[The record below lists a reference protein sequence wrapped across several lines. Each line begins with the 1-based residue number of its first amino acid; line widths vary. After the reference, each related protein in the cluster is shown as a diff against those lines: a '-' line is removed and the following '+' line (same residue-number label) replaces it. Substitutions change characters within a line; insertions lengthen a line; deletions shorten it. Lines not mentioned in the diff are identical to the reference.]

1 MSTQKYTLRK
11 SKKYKNLVSVGLG
24 LVTVVAIG
32 MATDNKAF
40 ASNEVVNNSTVES
53 IKQNVEKTESKVV
66 TKEEVFTAKSNL
78 DNVKSQVKE
87 QSGLVDSINKELSK
101 VTKEKTE
108 LEKLSK
114 ESTPENIERTNK
126 DIQNKNEEIKSENEK
141 LSVLKGQEATKQQEK
156 QEALSKVEE
165 AKKILEQSKLKTKE
179 AESKLQNAKDILSG
193 TNADKVI
200 KALEEANKKLA
211 LSKENVL
218 NKEKALEEA
227 KKLDKE
233 RQDKIDNLTSEKDK
247 LENQV
252 SEQKQ
257 DLLVKTKEAEATQK
271 ALEEAKKELVKAQN
285 DVDSINNIVLSDEYV
300 QALKTYMDYSLPES
314 TRDKAK
320 EVLKSE
326 NEKLLKLNI
335 YKKNKND
342 DDTLLDVNNLSDEV
356 RKELSLF
363 ASDLVN
369 QIRKQFGT
377 KNTAVTSSAI
387 DFAKKV
393 ADEYV
398 KDKFDYAKQN
408 SHNVE
413 AIKKVAK
420 EYGLPEGQFYEN
432 IGGTTSIT
440 GFLTYSSLKERVYK
454 SIVDFMLN
462 GDEWLHAQ
470 SIAGINYGRVENSYL
485 GLSFSRV
492 GNVNAVHFITV
503 GKSKLASSEKNNF
516 DIKEIPQT
524 RTPEQLKA
532 VLDTA
537 KSDYGIKDSNNTQK
551 QQAKENAKSVLSV
564 TQNTLK
570 EVVNNLN
577 NVLATKELTQQA
589 ELNLKESQKELEKN
603 TEIQEQAQLN
613 YDNLSVDIKVKQQAV
628 ELAEKELKEVKEKQ
642 QEKQVVYDNVVFDFN
657 RLEADIK
664 VKQQEIKE
672 QQQVIG
678 NLENKLEETKVYLN
692 KLQNAPALLEEV
704 IKQQELLEA
713 KLLVEKTK
721 LEQLKVQEKE
731 LQDKYTLL
739 LSEYNKQQTS
749 LELEKLAKEL
759 KNKGNLENN
768 NVLSTGSLAKTGEAT
783 TILSSLLGMLL
794 LILTLGM
801 YKRKRL

>member
-24 LVTVVAIG
+24 LATAVAIG
-32 MATDNKAF
+32 MATDNEAF

-53 IKQNVEKTESKVV
+53 IKQNIEKTESKTV

-78 DNVKSQVKE
+78 DNVKGQVKE
-87 QSGLVDSINKELSK
+87 QSGVVDSISKELSK
-101 VTKEKTE
+101 TTKEKTE

-126 DIQNKNEEIKSENEK
+126 EIQNKNEEIKSENEK
-141 LSVLKGQEATKQQEK
+141 LSVLKGQETTKQQEK
-156 QEALSKVEE
+156 QEVQKKLSE
-165 AKKILEQSKLKTKE
+165 AKKELESAKSKTKE
-179 AESKLQNAKDILSG
+179 AEANLQNAKDILNG

-200 KALEEANKKLA
+200 KALEEANKQLL
-211 LSKENVL
+211 LSKENVV

-227 KKLDKE
+227 KRLDKE
-233 RQDKIDNLTSEKDK
+233 RHDKIDNLTSEKDK

-257 DLLVKTKEAEATQK
+257 DLLVKTQEAEVTQK
-271 ALEEAKKELVKAQN
+271 ALEEVKKELVKAQN
-285 DVDSINNIVLSDEYV
+285 DVDSINNIVLSKEYV
-300 QALKTYMDYSLPES
+300 EALKTYMDYSLPES

-326 NEKLLKLNI
+326 NEKLLKLNT
-335 YKKNKND
+335 YKQNKND
-342 DDTLLDVNNLSDEV
+342 DDTLLDVNNLTEEV

-363 ASDLVN
+363 ASDLIN

-377 KNTAVTSSAI
+377 KNTVVTSSAI

-398 KDKFDYAKQN
+398 N
-408 SHNVE
+408 SNFGVHKGHNE
-413 AIKKVAK
+413 AGISKVAS
-420 EYGLPEGQFYEN
+420 EYGLSQGQFYEN
-432 IGGTTSIT
+432 LYG
-440 GFLTYSSLKERVYK
+440 LYSENNQVTKGSLKSMIYNG
-454 SIVDFMLN
+454 IVKFMLN
-462 GDEWLHAQ
+462 GTEWLHAQ
-470 SIAGINYGRVENSYL
+470 SIAGINYNNPQKDYL
-485 GLSFSRV
+485 GVDFSV
-492 GNVNAVHFITV
+492 SKGTGVHFITV
-503 GKSKLASSEKNNF
+503 SEEEVNNATKNNF
-516 DIKEIPQT
+516 DVKEIPQT

-537 KSDYGIKDSNNTQK
+537 KSDYGIKDNNNIQK
-551 QQAKENAKSVLSV
+551 QQAKENAQSVLSG
-564 TQNTLK
+564 TQNILK
-570 EVVNNLN
+570 NVVNNLDK
-577 NVLATKELTQQA
+577 VLATKELTQQA
-589 ELNLKESQKELEKN
+589 ELNLKESQKELEKI
-603 TEIQEQAQLN
+603 TKIQEQAQLN
-613 YDNLSVDIKVKQQAV
+613 YDNLSADIKVKQQAV
-628 ELAEKELKEVKEKQ
+628 ESAEKELKEIKEQQ

-672 QQQVIG
+672 QQQVIV
-678 NLENKLEETKVYLN
+678 NLENKLEETKVYLS
-692 KLQNAPALLEEV
+692 KLKNAPALLEEV
-704 IKQQELLEA
+704 TKQQEVLEA

-749 LELEKLAKEL
+749 LELEKLSKEL

-768 NVLSTGSLAKTGEAT
+768 NVLSSGSLAKTGEST
-783 TILSSLLGMLL
+783 TILSSLFGMLL
-794 LILTLGM
+794 LVLTLGM
-801 YKRKRL
+801 YKRKRI

>member
-24 LVTVVAIG
+24 LATVVAIG
-32 MATDNKAF
+32 MATDNEAF

-53 IKQNVEKTESKVV
+53 IKQNVEKTESKTV
-66 TKEEVFTAKSNL
+66 TKEEVSTAKSNL
-78 DNVKSQVKE
+78 DNVKGQVKE

-156 QEALSKVEE
+156 QEVLLKVEE
-165 AKKILEQSKLKTKE
+165 AKKILEQSKLKTQE
-179 AESKLQNAKDILSG
+179 AEAKLQNAKDILSG
-193 TNADKVI
+193 TNTDKVI

-211 LSKENVL
+211 LSKENVV

-257 DLLVKTKEAEATQK
+257 DLLVKTQEAEVTQK

-285 DVDSINNIVLSDEYV
+285 DVDSINNIVLSNEYV

-326 NEKLLKLNI
+326 NEKLLKLNT

-377 KNTAVTSSAI
+377 KNTVVTSSAI

-398 KDKFDYAKQN
+398 N
-408 SHNVE
+408 SNFGVYKGHNE
-413 AIKKVAK
+413 AGISKVAS
-420 EYGLPEGQFYEN
+420 EYGMSQGQFYEN
-432 IGGTTSIT
+432 LYGISNTDKKLSKGA
-440 GFLTYSSLKERVYK
+440 LKELLYNAVLK
-454 SIVDFMLN
+454 FMLN
-462 GDEWLHAQ
+462 GTEWLHAQ
-470 SIAGINYGRVENSYL
+470 SIAGINYNNPQKDYL
-485 GLSFSRV
+485 GVDFSV
-492 GNVNAVHFITV
+492 SKGTGVHFITV
-503 GKSKLASSEKNNF
+503 SEEEVRNSTKNNF
-516 DIKEIPQT
+516 NVEEIPQT
-524 RTPEQLKA
+524 RTPEQLRA

-537 KSDYGIKDSNNTQK
+537 KSDYGIKDNNNIQK
-551 QQAKENAKSVLSV
+551 QQEKENAQSVLSG
-564 TQNTLK
+564 TQNILK
-570 EVVNNLN
+570 NVVNNLDK
-577 NVLATKELTQQA
+577 VLATKELTQQA

-613 YDNLSVDIKVKQQAV
+613 YDNLSADIKVKQQAV
-628 ELAEKELKEVKEKQ
+628 ESAEKELKEIKEQQ

-692 KLQNAPALLEEV
+692 KLQNAPALLEEAT
-704 IKQQELLEA
+704 KQQEMLEA

-749 LELEKLAKEL
+749 LELEKLSKEL

-768 NVLSTGSLAKTGEAT
+768 NVLSSGSLAKTGEAT
-783 TILSSLLGMLL
+783 TILSSLLGVLL

-801 YKRKRL
+801 YRRKRI

>member
-24 LVTVVAIG
+24 LATAVAIG
-32 MATDNKAF
+32 MATDNEAF
-40 ASNEVVNNSTVES
+40 ASNGVVNNSTVES
-53 IKQNVEKTESKVV
+53 IKQNIEKTESKTV
-66 TKEEVFTAKSNL
+66 TKEEVSTAKSNL
-78 DNVKSQVKE
+78 DNVKGQVKE
-87 QSGLVDSINKELSK
+87 QSGVVDSISKELSK
-101 VTKEKTE
+101 TTKEKTE
-108 LEKLSK
+108 LERLSK

-126 DIQNKNEEIKSENEK
+126 EIQNKNEEIKSENEK
-141 LSVLKGQEATKQQEK
+141 LSVLKGQEITKQQEK
-156 QEALSKVEE
+156 QEAQKKLSE
-165 AKKILEQSKLKTKE
+165 AKKELESAKSKTKE
-179 AESKLQNAKDILSG
+179 AEANLQNAKDILNG

-200 KALEEANKKLA
+200 KALEEANKQLLLA
-211 LSKENVL
+211 KENVV

-227 KKLDKE
+227 KRFDKE
-233 RQDKIDNLTSEKDK
+233 RQDKINNLTSEKDK

-257 DLLVKTKEAEATQK
+257 DLLLKTKEAEATQK

-326 NEKLLKLNI
+326 NEKLLKLNT
-335 YKKNKND
+335 YKQNKND
-342 DDTLLDVNNLSDEV
+342 DDTLLDVNNLTEEV

-363 ASDLVN
+363 ASDLIN

-377 KNTAVTSSAI
+377 KNTVVTSSAM

-398 KDKFDYAKQN
+398 N
-408 SHNVE
+408 SNFGVHKGHNE
-413 AIKKVAK
+413 AGISKVAS
-420 EYGLPEGQFYEN
+420 EYGMSQGQFYEN
-432 IGGTTSIT
+432 LYG
-440 GFLTYSSLKERVYK
+440 LYSENNQVTKGSLKSMIYNG
-454 SIVDFMLN
+454 IVKFMLN
-462 GDEWLHAQ
+462 GTEWVHAQ
-470 SIAGINYGRVENSYL
+470 SIAGINFNNPQKDYL
-485 GLSFSRV
+485 GVDFSV
-492 GNVNAVHFITV
+492 SQGTGVHFITV
-503 GKSKLASSEKNNF
+503 SEEEVKNSTKNNF

-524 RTPEQLKA
+524 RTPERLRA

-537 KSDYGIKDSNNTQK
+537 KSDYDIKANNNIQK

-570 EVVNNLN
+570 EVVSNLD

-613 YDNLSVDIKVKQQAV
+613 YDNLSADIKVKQQAV
-628 ELAEKELKEVKEKQ
+628 KLAEEELQEVKG
-642 QEKQVVYDNVVFDFN
+642 QELSKQVVYDNLTSDVNKID
-657 RLEADIK
+657 LDLK
-664 VKQQEIKE
+664 SKQQEIKD
-672 QQQVIG
+672 QQKAIS

-692 KLQNAPALLEEV
+692 KLKNAPVLLEEAT
-704 IKQQELLEA
+704 KQQKALED
-713 KLLVEKTK
+713 KLLVEKIK

-731 LQDKYTLL
+731 LQAKYSLL

-749 LELEKLAKEL
+749 LELEKLSKEL
-759 KNKGNLENN
+759 KTKGNLEND
-768 NVLSTGSLAKTGEAT
+768 NVLSTGTLAKTGIT
-783 TILSSLLGMLL
+783 TSSSILGVLL
-794 LILTLGM
+794 LILTFGL
-801 YKRKRL
+801 YRRNRI

>member
-24 LVTVVAIG
+24 LATAVAIG
-32 MATDNKAF
+32 MATDNEAF

-53 IKQNVEKTESKVV
+53 IKQNIEKTESKTV
-66 TKEEVFTAKSNL
+66 TKEEVSTAKSNL
-78 DNVKSQVKE
+78 DNVKGQVKE
-87 QSGLVDSINKELSK
+87 QSGVVDSISKELSK
-101 VTKEKTE
+101 TTKEKTE

-126 DIQNKNEEIKSENEK
+126 EIQNKNEEIKSENEK
-141 LSVLKGQEATKQQEK
+141 LSVLKGQETTKQQEK
-156 QEALSKVEE
+156 QEAQKKLSE
-165 AKKILEQSKLKTKE
+165 AKKELESAKSKTKE
-179 AESKLQNAKDILSG
+179 AEANLQNAKDILNG

-200 KALEEANKKLA
+200 KALEEANKQLLLA
-211 LSKENVL
+211 KENVV

-227 KKLDKE
+227 KRLDKE
-233 RQDKIDNLTSEKDK
+233 RQDKINNLTSEKDK

-257 DLLVKTKEAEATQK
+257 DLLLKTKEAEATQK

-326 NEKLLKLNI
+326 NEKLLKLNT
-335 YKKNKND
+335 YKQNKND
-342 DDTLLDVNNLSDEV
+342 DDTLLDVNNLTEEV

-363 ASDLVN
+363 ASDLIN

-377 KNTAVTSSAI
+377 KNTVVTSSAM

-398 KDKFDYAKQN
+398 N
-408 SHNVE
+408 SNFGVHKGHNE
-413 AIKKVAK
+413 AGISKVAS
-420 EYGLPEGQFYEN
+420 EYGMSQGQFYEN
-432 IGGTTSIT
+432 LYG
-440 GFLTYSSLKERVYK
+440 LYSENNQVTKGSLKSMIYNG
-454 SIVDFMLN
+454 IVKFMLN
-462 GDEWLHAQ
+462 GTEWLHAQ
-470 SIAGINYGRVENSYL
+470 SIAGINFNNPQKDYL
-485 GLSFSRV
+485 GVDFSV
-492 GNVNAVHFITV
+492 SQGTGVHFITV
-503 GKSKLASSEKNNF
+503 SEEEVKNSTKNNF

-524 RTPEQLKA
+524 RTPERLRA

-537 KSDYGIKDSNNTQK
+537 KSDYDIKANNNIQK

-570 EVVNNLN
+570 EVVSNLD

-613 YDNLSVDIKVKQQAV
+613 YDNLSADIKVKQQAV
-628 ELAEKELKEVKEKQ
+628 KLAEEELQEVKG
-642 QEKQVVYDNVVFDFN
+642 QELSKQVVYDNLTSDVNKID
-657 RLEADIK
+657 LDLK
-664 VKQQEIKE
+664 SKQQEIKD
-672 QQQVIG
+672 QQKAIS

-692 KLQNAPALLEEV
+692 KLKNAPVLLEEAT
-704 IKQQELLEA
+704 KQQKALED
-713 KLLVEKTK
+713 KLLVEKIK

-731 LQDKYTLL
+731 LQAKYSLL

-749 LELEKLAKEL
+749 LELEKLSKEL
-759 KNKGNLENN
+759 KTKGNLEND
-768 NVLSTGSLAKTGEAT
+768 NVLSTGTLAKTGIT
-783 TILSSLLGMLL
+783 TSSSILGVLL
-794 LILTLGM
+794 LILTFGL
-801 YKRKRL
+801 YRRNRI

>member
-24 LVTVVAIG
+24 LATAVAIG
-32 MATDNKAF
+32 LATDNEAF

-66 TKEEVFTAKSNL
+66 TKEEVSTAKSNL
-78 DNVKSQVKE
+78 DNVKGQVKE
-87 QSGLVDSINKELSK
+87 QSGIVDSINKELSK

-114 ESTPENIERTNK
+114 ESTPENIERINK

-141 LSVLKGQEATKQQEK
+141 LSVLKGQEAIKQQEK

-165 AKKILEQSKLKTKE
+165 AKKILEQSKLKTQE

-193 TNADKVI
+193 INADKVI

-211 LSKENVL
+211 LAKENVV

-247 LENQV
+247 LENQL
-252 SEQKQ
+252 SKQKQ
-257 DLLVKTKEAEATQK
+257 DLLVKTQEAEATQK

-285 DVDSINNIVLSDEYV
+285 DVDSINNIVLSKEYV
-300 QALKTYMDYSLPES
+300 EALKTYMDYSLPES

-326 NEKLLKLNI
+326 NEKLLKLNT
-335 YKKNKND
+335 YKQNKND
-342 DDTLLDVNNLSDEV
+342 DDTLLDVNNLTEEV

-377 KNTAVTSSAI
+377 KNTVVTSSAI

-398 KDKFDYAKQN
+398 N
-408 SHNVE
+408 SNFGVHKGHNE
-413 AIKKVAK
+413 AGISKVAS
-420 EYGLPEGQFYEN
+420 EYGLSQGQFYEN
-432 IGGTTSIT
+432 LYG
-440 GFLTYSSLKERVYK
+440 LYSENNQVTKGSLKSMIYNG
-454 SIVDFMLN
+454 IVKFMLN
-462 GDEWLHAQ
+462 GTEWLHAQ
-470 SIAGINYGRVENSYL
+470 SIAGINYNNPQKDYL
-485 GLSFSRV
+485 GVDFSV
-492 GNVNAVHFITV
+492 SKGTGVHFITV
-503 GKSKLASSEKNNF
+503 SEEEVNNATKNNF
-516 DIKEIPQT
+516 DTKEIPQT
-524 RTPEQLKA
+524 RTPEQLQK
-532 VLDTA
+532 VLDTV
-537 KSDYGIKDSNNTQK
+537 KSDYALKDSNNSQK
-551 QQAKENAKSVLSV
+551 QQEKENAQSVLSV

-570 EVVNNLN
+570 EVANNLN

-589 ELNLKESQKELEKN
+589 ELNLKESQRELEKN
-603 TEIQEQAQLN
+603 TKIQEQAQLN
-613 YDNLSVDIKVKQQAV
+613 YNNLSADIKVKQQAV
-628 ELAEKELKEVKEKQ
+628 VSAEKELKQIKEQQ

-672 QQQVIG
+672 QQQVIV
-678 NLENKLEETKVYLN
+678 NLENKLEETKVYLS
-692 KLQNAPALLEEV
+692 KLKNAPALLEEV
-704 IKQQELLEA
+704 TKQQEVLEA

-749 LELEKLAKEL
+749 LELEKLSKEL

-768 NVLSTGSLAKTGEAT
+768 NVLSSGSLAKTGEAT
-783 TILSSLLGMLL
+783 TILSSLLGVLL

-801 YKRKRL
+801 YRKKRI

>member
-24 LVTVVAIG
+24 LATAVAIG
-32 MATDNKAF
+32 MATDNEAF

-53 IKQNVEKTESKVV
+53 IKQNIEKTESKTV
-66 TKEEVFTAKSNL
+66 TKEEVSTAKSNL
-78 DNVKSQVKE
+78 DNLKGQVKE
-87 QSGLVDSINKELSK
+87 QSGVVDSINKELSK
-101 VTKEKTE
+101 VTKEKVD

-114 ESTPENIERTNK
+114 ESTPENVEKVNNE
-126 DIQNKNEEIKSENEK
+126 IQNKNAEIKSENEK
-141 LSVLKGQEATKQQEK
+141 LSVLKGQETTKQQEK
-156 QEALSKVEE
+156 QEAQKKLSE
-165 AKKILEQSKLKTKE
+165 AKKELESAKSKTKE
-179 AESKLQNAKDILSG
+179 AEANLQNAKDILNG

-200 KALEEANKKLA
+200 KALEEANKQLLLA
-211 LSKENVL
+211 KENVV

-227 KKLDKE
+227 KRLDKE
-233 RQDKIDNLTSEKDK
+233 RQDKINNLTSEKDK

-257 DLLVKTKEAEATQK
+257 DLLLKTKEAEATQK

-326 NEKLLKLNI
+326 NEKLLKLNT
-335 YKKNKND
+335 YKQNKND
-342 DDTLLDVNNLSDEV
+342 DDTLLDVNNLTEEV

-363 ASDLVN
+363 ASDLIN

-377 KNTAVTSSAI
+377 KNTVVTSSAM

-398 KDKFDYAKQN
+398 N
-408 SHNVE
+408 SNFGVHKGHNE
-413 AIKKVAK
+413 AGISKVAS
-420 EYGLPEGQFYEN
+420 EYGMSQGQFYEN
-432 IGGTTSIT
+432 LYG
-440 GFLTYSSLKERVYK
+440 LYSENNQVTKGSLKSMIYNG
-454 SIVDFMLN
+454 IVKFMLN
-462 GDEWLHAQ
+462 GTEWLHAQ
-470 SIAGINYGRVENSYL
+470 SIAGINFNNPQKDYL
-485 GLSFSRV
+485 GVDFSV
-492 GNVNAVHFITV
+492 SQGTGVHFITV
-503 GKSKLASSEKNNF
+503 SEEEVKNSTKNNF

-524 RTPEQLKA
+524 RTPERLRA

-537 KSDYGIKDSNNTQK
+537 KSDYDIKANNNIQK

-570 EVVNNLN
+570 EVVSNLD

-613 YDNLSVDIKVKQQAV
+613 YDNLSADIKVKQQAV
-628 ELAEKELKEVKEKQ
+628 KLAEEELQEVKG
-642 QEKQVVYDNVVFDFN
+642 QELSKQVVYDNLTSDVNKID
-657 RLEADIK
+657 LDLK
-664 VKQQEIKE
+664 SKQQEIKD
-672 QQQVIG
+672 QQKAIS

-692 KLQNAPALLEEV
+692 KLKNAPVLLEEAT
-704 IKQQELLEA
+704 KQQKALED
-713 KLLVEKTK
+713 KLLVEKIK

-731 LQDKYTLL
+731 LQAKYSLL

-749 LELEKLAKEL
+749 LELEKLSKEL
-759 KNKGNLENN
+759 KTKGNLEND
-768 NVLSTGSLAKTGEAT
+768 NVLSTGTLAKTGIT
-783 TILSSLLGMLL
+783 TSSSILGVLL
-794 LILTLGM
+794 LILTFGL
-801 YKRKRL
+801 YRRNRI

>member
-24 LVTVVAIG
+24 LATAVAIG
-32 MATDNKAF
+32 MATDNEAF

-53 IKQNVEKTESKVV
+53 IKQNIEKTESKTV
-66 TKEEVFTAKSNL
+66 TKEEVSTAKSNL
-78 DNVKSQVKE
+78 DNVKGQVKE
-87 QSGLVDSINKELSK
+87 QSGVVDSISKELSK
-101 VTKEKTE
+101 TTKEKTE

-126 DIQNKNEEIKSENEK
+126 EIQNKNEEIKSENEK
-141 LSVLKGQEATKQQEK
+141 LSVLKGQETTKQQEK
-156 QEALSKVEE
+156 QEAQKKLSE
-165 AKKILEQSKLKTKE
+165 AKKELESAKSKTKE
-179 AESKLQNAKDILSG
+179 AEANLQNAKDILNG

-200 KALEEANKKLA
+200 KALEEANKQLLLA
-211 LSKENVL
+211 KENVV

-227 KKLDKE
+227 KRLDKE
-233 RQDKIDNLTSEKDK
+233 RQDKINNLTSEKDK

-257 DLLVKTKEAEATQK
+257 DLLLKTKEAEATQK

-326 NEKLLKLNI
+326 NEKLLKLNT
-335 YKKNKND
+335 YKQNKND
-342 DDTLLDVNNLSDEV
+342 DDTLLDVNNLTEEV

-363 ASDLVN
+363 ASDLIN

-377 KNTAVTSSAI
+377 KNTVVTSSAM

-398 KDKFDYAKQN
+398 N
-408 SHNVE
+408 SNFGVHKGHNE
-413 AIKKVAK
+413 AGISKVAS
-420 EYGLPEGQFYEN
+420 EYGMSQGQFYEN
-432 IGGTTSIT
+432 LYG
-440 GFLTYSSLKERVYK
+440 LYSENNQVTKGSLKSMIYNG
-454 SIVDFMLN
+454 IVKFMLN
-462 GDEWLHAQ
+462 GTEWLHAQ
-470 SIAGINYGRVENSYL
+470 SIAGINFNNPQKDYL
-485 GLSFSRV
+485 GVDFSV
-492 GNVNAVHFITV
+492 SQGTGVHFITV
-503 GKSKLASSEKNNF
+503 SEEEVKNSTKNNF

-524 RTPEQLKA
+524 RTPERLRA

-537 KSDYGIKDSNNTQK
+537 KSDYDIEANNNIQK

-570 EVVNNLN
+570 EVVSNLD

-613 YDNLSVDIKVKQQAV
+613 YDNLSADIKVKQQAV
-628 ELAEKELKEVKEKQ
+628 KLAEEELQEVKG
-642 QEKQVVYDNVVFDFN
+642 QELSKQVVYDNLTSDVNKID
-657 RLEADIK
+657 LDLK
-664 VKQQEIKE
+664 SKQQEIKD
-672 QQQVIG
+672 QQKAIS

-692 KLQNAPALLEEV
+692 KLKNAPVLLEEAT
-704 IKQQELLEA
+704 KQQKALED
-713 KLLVEKTK
+713 KLLVEKIK

-731 LQDKYTLL
+731 LQAKYSLL

-749 LELEKLAKEL
+749 LELEKLSKEL
-759 KNKGNLENN
+759 KTKGNLEND
-768 NVLSTGSLAKTGEAT
+768 NVLSTGTLAKTGIT
-783 TILSSLLGMLL
+783 TSSSILGVLL
-794 LILTLGM
+794 LILTFGL
-801 YKRKRL
+801 YRRNRI

>member
-11 SKKYKNLVSVGLG
+11 SKKYKNLVSIGLG
-24 LVTVVAIG
+24 LATAVAIG
-32 MATDNKAF
+32 MATDNEAF
-40 ASNEVVNNSTVES
+40 ASNELVNNSTVES

-78 DNVKSQVKE
+78 DNVKGQVKE
-87 QSGLVDSINKELSK
+87 QSGIVDSINKELSK

-165 AKKILEQSKLKTKE
+165 AKKILEQSKLKTQE

-211 LSKENVL
+211 LAKENVV

-233 RQDKIDNLTSEKDK
+233 RQDKIDNLASEKDK

-252 SEQKQ
+252 SVQKQ
-257 DLLVKTKEAEATQK
+257 DLLVKTQEAEATQK
-271 ALEEAKKELVKAQN
+271 ALQEAKKELVKAQN
-285 DVDSINNIVLSDEYV
+285 DVDSINSIVLSDEYV

-314 TRDKAK
+314 TREKAK

-326 NEKLLKLNI
+326 NEKLLKLNT

-377 KNTAVTSSAI
+377 KNTVVTSSAI
-387 DFAKKV
+387 DFARKV

-398 KDKFDYAKQN
+398 N
-408 SHNVE
+408 SNFGVYKGHNE
-413 AIKKVAK
+413 AGISKVAA
-420 EYGLPEGQFYEN
+420 EYGMSQGQFYEN
-432 IGGTTSIT
+432 LYGISNTDKKLSKGA
-440 GFLTYSSLKERVYK
+440 LKELLYNAVLK
-454 SIVDFMLN
+454 FMLN
-462 GDEWLHAQ
+462 GTEWLHAQ
-470 SIAGINYGRVENSYL
+470 SIAGINFNNPQKDYL
-485 GLSFSRV
+485 GIDFSV
-492 GNVNAVHFITV
+492 SKGTGVHFITV
-503 GKSKLASSEKNNF
+503 SDEEVKNATKNNF

-532 VLDTA
+532 VLDTV
-537 KSDYGIKDSNNTQK
+537 KSDYVLKDSNNSQK
-551 QQAKENAKSVLSV
+551 QQEKENAQSVLSG

-613 YDNLSVDIKVKQQAV
+613 YDNLSADIKVKQQAV
-628 ELAEKELKEVKEKQ
+628 ESAEKELKEIKKQQ

-678 NLENKLEETKVYLN
+678 ILENKLEETKVYLN
-692 KLQNAPALLEEV
+692 KLQNAPALLEEAT
-704 IKQQELLEA
+704 KQQEMLEA

-749 LELEKLAKEL
+749 LELEKLSKEL

-768 NVLSTGSLAKTGEAT
+768 NVLSSGSLAKTGEAT
-783 TILSSLLGMLL
+783 TILSSLLGILL
-794 LILTLGM
+794 LILTLGI
-801 YKRKRL
+801 YRRKRI

>member
-24 LVTVVAIG
+24 LATAVAIG
-32 MATDNKAF
+32 LATDNEAF

-66 TKEEVFTAKSNL
+66 TKEEVSTAKSNL
-78 DNVKSQVKE
+78 DNVKGQVKE
-87 QSGLVDSINKELSK
+87 QSGIVDSINKELSK

-114 ESTPENIERTNK
+114 EYTPENIERTNK
-126 DIQNKNEEIKSENEK
+126 DIQNKKEEIKSENEK
-141 LSVLKGQEATKQQEK
+141 LSVLKGQETAKQQEK
-156 QEALSKVEE
+156 QEALLKVEE
-165 AKKILEQSKLKTKE
+165 AKKILEQSKLKTQE

-211 LSKENVL
+211 LAKENVV
-218 NKEKALEEA
+218 NKEKVLEEA

-252 SEQKQ
+252 SKQKQ
-257 DLLVKTKEAEATQK
+257 DLLVKTQEAEATQK

-285 DVDSINNIVLSDEYV
+285 DVDSINNIVLSKEYV
-300 QALKTYMDYSLPES
+300 EALKTYMDYSLPES

-335 YKKNKND
+335 YKQNKND
-342 DDTLLDVNNLSDEV
+342 DDTLLDVNNLTEEV

-377 KNTAVTSSAI
+377 KNTVVTSSAI

-398 KDKFDYAKQN
+398 N
-408 SHNVE
+408 SNFGVHKGHNE
-413 AIKKVAK
+413 AGISKVAS
-420 EYGLPEGQFYEN
+420 EYGLSQGQFYEN
-432 IGGTTSIT
+432 LYG
-440 GFLTYSSLKERVYK
+440 LYSENNQVTKGSLKSMIYNG
-454 SIVDFMLN
+454 IVKFMLN
-462 GDEWLHAQ
+462 GTEWLHAQ
-470 SIAGINYGRVENSYL
+470 SIAGINYNNPQKDYL
-485 GLSFSRV
+485 GVDFSV
-492 GNVNAVHFITV
+492 SKGTGVHFITV
-503 GKSKLASSEKNNF
+503 SEEEVNNATKNNF
-516 DIKEIPQT
+516 DTKEIPQT

-532 VLDTA
+532 ILDTV
-537 KSDYGIKDSNNTQK
+537 KSDYALKDSNNSQK
-551 QQAKENAKSVLSV
+551 QQEKENAQSVLSV

-570 EVVNNLN
+570 EVANNLN
-577 NVLATKELTQQA
+577 NVLAIKELTQQA
-589 ELNLKESQKELEKN
+589 ELNLKESQRELEKN
-603 TEIQEQAQLN
+603 TKIQEQAQLN
-613 YDNLSVDIKVKQQAV
+613 YNNLSADIKVKQQAV
-628 ELAEKELKEVKEKQ
+628 ESAEKELKEIKEQQ

-657 RLEADIK
+657 RLEADTK

-672 QQQVIG
+672 QQQVIV
-678 NLENKLEETKVYLN
+678 NLENKLEETKVYLS
-692 KLQNAPALLEEV
+692 KLKNAPALLEEV
-704 IKQQELLEA
+704 TKQQEVLEA

-731 LQDKYTLL
+731 LQDKYMLL

-749 LELEKLAKEL
+749 LELEKLSKEL

-768 NVLSTGSLAKTGEAT
+768 NVLSSGSLAKTGEAT
-783 TILSSLLGMLL
+783 TILSSLLGVLL

-801 YKRKRL
+801 YRRKRI

>member
-24 LVTVVAIG
+24 LATAVAIG
-32 MATDNKAF
+32 MATDNEAF

-53 IKQNVEKTESKVV
+53 IKQNIEKTESKTV
-66 TKEEVFTAKSNL
+66 TKEEVSTAKSNL
-78 DNVKSQVKE
+78 DNVKGQVKE
-87 QSGLVDSINKELSK
+87 QSGVVDSISKELSK
-101 VTKEKTE
+101 TTKEKTE

-126 DIQNKNEEIKSENEK
+126 EIQNKNEEIKSENEK
-141 LSVLKGQEATKQQEK
+141 LSVLKGQETTKQQEK
-156 QEALSKVEE
+156 QEAQKKLSE
-165 AKKILEQSKLKTKE
+165 AKKELESAKSKTKE
-179 AESKLQNAKDILSG
+179 AEANLQNAKDILNG

-200 KALEEANKKLA
+200 KALEEANKQLLLA
-211 LSKENVL
+211 KENVV

-252 SEQKQ
+252 SVQKQ
-257 DLLVKTKEAEATQK
+257 DLLVKTQEAEATQK

-285 DVDSINNIVLSDEYV
+285 DVDSINNIVLSKEYV
-300 QALKTYMDYSLPES
+300 EALKTYMDYSLPES

-326 NEKLLKLNI
+326 NEKLLKLNT
-335 YKKNKND
+335 YKQNKND
-342 DDTLLDVNNLSDEV
+342 DDTLLDVNNLTEEV

-363 ASDLVN
+363 ASDLIN

-377 KNTAVTSSAI
+377 KNTVVTSSAI

-398 KDKFDYAKQN
+398 N
-408 SHNVE
+408 SNFGVHKGHNE
-413 AIKKVAK
+413 AGISKVAS
-420 EYGLPEGQFYEN
+420 EYGMSQGQFYEN
-432 IGGTTSIT
+432 LYG
-440 GFLTYSSLKERVYK
+440 LYSENNQVTKGSLKSMIYNG
-454 SIVDFMLN
+454 IVKFMLN
-462 GDEWLHAQ
+462 GTEWLHAQ
-470 SIAGINYGRVENSYL
+470 SIAGINFNNPQKDYL
-485 GLSFSRV
+485 GVDFSV
-492 GNVNAVHFITV
+492 SQGTGVHFITV
-503 GKSKLASSEKNNF
+503 SEEEVKNSTKNNF

-524 RTPEQLKA
+524 RTPERLRA

-537 KSDYGIKDSNNTQK
+537 KSDYDIKANNNIQK

-570 EVVNNLN
+570 EVVSNLD

-613 YDNLSVDIKVKQQAV
+613 YDNLSADIKVKQQAV
-628 ELAEKELKEVKEKQ
+628 KLAEEELQEVKG
-642 QEKQVVYDNVVFDFN
+642 QELSKQVVYDNLTSDVNKID
-657 RLEADIK
+657 LDLK
-664 VKQQEIKE
+664 SKQQEIKD
-672 QQQVIG
+672 QQKAIS

-692 KLQNAPALLEEV
+692 KLKNAPVLLEEAT
-704 IKQQELLEA
+704 KQQKALED
-713 KLLVEKTK
+713 KLLVEKIK

-731 LQDKYTLL
+731 LQAKYSLL

-749 LELEKLAKEL
+749 LELEKLSKEL
-759 KNKGNLENN
+759 KTKGNLEND
-768 NVLSTGSLAKTGEAT
+768 NVLSTGTLAKTGIT
-783 TILSSLLGMLL
+783 TSSSILGVLL
-794 LILTLGM
+794 LILTFGL
-801 YKRKRL
+801 YRRNRI

>member
-24 LVTVVAIG
+24 LATAVAIG
-32 MATDNKAF
+32 MATDNEAF

-53 IKQNVEKTESKVV
+53 IKQNVKKTESKVV
-66 TKEEVFTAKSNL
+66 TKEEVSTAKSNL
-78 DNVKSQVKE
+78 DNVKGQVKE
-87 QSGLVDSINKELSK
+87 QSGIVDSINKELSK

-114 ESTPENIERTNK
+114 ESTPENIEKTNK

-141 LSVLKGQEATKQQEK
+141 LSVLKGQEVTKQQEK
-156 QEALSKVEE
+156 QEALSKVEK
-165 AKKILEQSKLKTKE
+165 AKKILEQSKLKTQQ

-211 LSKENVL
+211 LAKENVV

-247 LENQV
+247 LEKQV

-257 DLLVKTKEAEATQK
+257 DLLVKTQEAEVTQK
-271 ALEEAKKELVKAQN
+271 VLEEAKKELVKAQN

-326 NEKLLKLNI
+326 NEKLLKLNT

-377 KNTAVTSSAI
+377 KNTVVTSSAI

-398 KDKFDYAKQN
+398 N
-408 SHNVE
+408 SNFGVYKGHNE
-413 AIKKVAK
+413 AGISKVAS
-420 EYGLPEGQFYEN
+420 EYGMSQGQFYEN
-432 IGGTTSIT
+432 LYGISNTDKKLSKGA
-440 GFLTYSSLKERVYK
+440 LKELLYNAVLK
-454 SIVDFMLN
+454 FMLN
-462 GDEWLHAQ
+462 GTEWLHAQ
-470 SIAGINYGRVENSYL
+470 SIAGINFNNPQKDYL
-485 GLSFSRV
+485 GIDFSV
-492 GNVNAVHFITV
+492 SQGTGVHFITV
-503 GKSKLASSEKNNF
+503 SEEEVKNSTKNNF
-516 DIKEIPQT
+516 DVKEIPQT

-537 KSDYGIKDSNNTQK
+537 KSDYGIKDNNNIQK

-613 YDNLSVDIKVKQQAV
+613 YDNLSADIKVKQQAV
-628 ELAEKELKEVKEKQ
+628 ESAEKELKEIKEQQ
-642 QEKQVVYDNVVFDFN
+642 QEKQVVYDNFVFDFN

-692 KLQNAPALLEEV
+692 KLQNAPALLEEAT
-704 IKQQELLEA
+704 KQQEMLEA

-731 LQDKYTLL
+731 LQDKYMLL

-749 LELEKLAKEL
+749 LELEKLSKEL

-768 NVLSTGSLAKTGEAT
+768 NVLSSGSLAKTGEAT
-783 TILSSLLGMLL
+783 TILSSLLGALL

-801 YKRKRL
+801 YRRKRI

>member
-24 LVTVVAIG
+24 LATVVAIG
-32 MATDNKAF
+32 LATDNKAF

-66 TKEEVFTAKSNL
+66 TKEEVSTAKLNL
-78 DNVKSQVKE
+78 DNVKGQVKE
-87 QSGLVDSINKELSK
+87 QSGVVDSINKELSK
-101 VTKEKTE
+101 VTKEKVD
-108 LEKLSK
+108 LEKLSN
-114 ESTPENIERTNK
+114 ESTPENVEKVNNE
-126 DIQNKNEEIKSENEK
+126 IQNKNAEIKSENEK
-141 LSVLKGQEATKQQEK
+141 LSVLKGQEQKKQQEK
-156 QEALSKVEE
+156 QEAQQKLSE
-165 AKKILEQSKLKTKE
+165 AKKELESAKSKTQE
-179 AESKLQNAKDILSG
+179 AEANLQNAKDILNG

-211 LSKENVL
+211 LAKENVV

-233 RQDKIDNLTSEKDK
+233 RQYKIDNLTSEKDK

-257 DLLVKTKEAEATQK
+257 DLLLKTQEAEATQK
-271 ALEEAKKELVKAQN
+271 VLEEAKKELVKAQN

-326 NEKLLKLNI
+326 NEKLLKLNT

-377 KNTAVTSSAI
+377 KNTVVTSSAI

-432 IGGTTSIT
+432 IGGSTSIT

-503 GKSKLASSEKNNF
+503 GKSKLESSEKVGVHTISDGTVESVGYTGIGGNY
-516 DIKEIPQT
+516 
-524 RTPEQLKA
+524 
-532 VLDTA
+532 VLIDMGNSKHAYYGHLREATVKQGDTV
-537 KSDYGIKDSNNTQK
+537 KKGDQIGILGNTGATTVYHVHFEVQ
-551 QQAKENAKSVLSV
+551 ENPPS
-564 TQNTLK
+564 
-570 EVVNNLN
+570 
-577 NVLATKELTQQA
+577 LATKDSSPYLGKEVLNNGDIIRVSDKLETHVESSSNKNCNGVNGIDTELVGSDNA
-589 ELNLKESQKELEKN
+589 EKVWNFFKKQGFSAEATAGIMGNFQRESGMN
-603 TEIQEQAQLN
+603 PAITEIGNGIGFGLAQWSFERRTKLENWSKENNLDVASLTAQLN
-613 YDNLSVDIKVKQQAV
+613 FTIEEMKNIQFGLKSFEDFKNIRDVSEATELFERYFERAGVVA
-628 ELAEKELKEVKEKQ
+628 LAE
-642 QEKQVVYDNVVFDFN
+642 
-657 RLEADIK
+657 RLRFAEAFYR
-664 VKQQEIKE
+664 Q
-672 QQQVIG
+672 
-678 NLENKLEETKVYLN
+678 
-692 KLQNAPALLEEV
+692 
-704 IKQQELLEA
+704 
-713 KLLVEKTK
+713 
-721 LEQLKVQEKE
+721 
-731 LQDKYTLL
+731 
-739 LSEYNKQQTS
+739 
-749 LELEKLAKEL
+749 
-759 KNKGNLENN
+759 
-768 NVLSTGSLAKTGEAT
+768 
-783 TILSSLLGMLL
+783 
-794 LILTLGM
+794 
-801 YKRKRL
+801 YK